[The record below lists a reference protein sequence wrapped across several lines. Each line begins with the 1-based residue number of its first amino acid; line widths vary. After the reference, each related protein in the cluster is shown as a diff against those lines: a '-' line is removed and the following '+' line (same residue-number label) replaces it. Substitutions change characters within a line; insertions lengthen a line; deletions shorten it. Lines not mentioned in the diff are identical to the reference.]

1 MQAKT
6 LQSYPTESRTAL
18 YTTLSSIY
26 DRDFWL
32 KAVNDWKPLTIFGKR
47 FILDVWQSF
56 ELNHLLY
63 YTRALLFV
71 LGRCCLYYSTFTA
84 WKVSL
89 FGGFLVRIYRIQ
101 SGCAKIRA
109 IKTPNMD
116 IFMQSLLQCFN
127 TLTPC
132 GH

>member
-6 LQSYPTESRTAL
+6 LQSYPTESRIQQSRVLHCTQPCLASM
-18 YTTLSSIY
+18 TEI
-26 DRDFWL
+26 F
-32 KAVNDWKPLTIFGKR
+32 DWKPLTIFGKR
-47 FILDVWQSF
+47 FVLDFWQSF
-56 ELNHLLY
+56 ELTHLLY
-63 YTRALLFV
+63 YNRALLFV

>member
-6 LQSYPTESRTAL
+6 LQRYPTESRSAL

-26 DRDFWL
+26 DREPF
-32 KAVNDWKPLTIFGKR
+32 DWKPLTIFGKR
-47 FILDVWQSF
+47 FVLDFWQSF
-56 ELNHLLY
+56 ELTHLLY
-63 YTRALLFV
+63 YNRALLFV

-89 FGGFLVRIYRIQ
+89 FGGFLVRIYRIE
-101 SGCAKIRA
+101 SGCAKIRT
-109 IKTPNMD
+109 IKTPNKD